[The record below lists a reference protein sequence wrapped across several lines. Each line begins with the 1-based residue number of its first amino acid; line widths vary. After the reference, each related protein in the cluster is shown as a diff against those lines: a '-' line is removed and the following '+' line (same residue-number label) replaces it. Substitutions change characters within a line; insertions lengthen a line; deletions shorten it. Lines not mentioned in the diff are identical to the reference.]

1 MRAIEMD
8 ADGRLALVEVDS
20 PAADAGQL
28 IVKVRAVSINRG
40 EVLRARAAGA
50 GFRPGWD
57 FAGVVVEGPA
67 KRGLGPGTRVAG
79 FLPVGAWAEEL
90 VVAPRQIAV
99 IPDGVSDQVAA
110 SLPVAGLTALGAID
124 SGGNLVGRKVLV
136 TGASG
141 GVGSFAAHLAAQSG
155 ALVTAVVRRSVE
167 ECRHLFPEDTQVVSA
182 QGNLDGVGQFGPF
195 DLIVETLGG
204 TTLGEAM
211 TMLTHNGKCVTLG
224 VTDQVN
230 TTFDAEQFF
239 MTGSASLQGFVLFRD
254 RLATPAEGM
263 ERLLRLAAA
272 GKLDAEIGLVENWE
286 NIESVAD
293 QLIERAF
300 VGKAVLTLGGD

>member
-1 MRAIEMD
+1 
-8 ADGRLALVEVDS
+8 
-20 PAADAGQL
+20 
-28 IVKVRAVSINRG
+28 
-40 EVLRARAAGA
+40 
-50 GFRPGWD
+50 
-57 FAGVVVEGPA
+57 
-67 KRGLGPGTRVAG
+67 
-79 FLPVGAWAEEL
+79 
-90 VVAPRQIAV
+90 
-99 IPDGVSDQVAA
+99 
-110 SLPVAGLTALGAID
+110 
-124 SGGNLVGRKVLV
+124 
-136 TGASG
+136 
-141 GVGSFAAHLAAQSG
+141 
-155 ALVTAVVRRSVE
+155 
-167 ECRHLFPEDTQVVSA
+167 
-182 QGNLDGVGQFGPF
+182 
-195 DLIVETLGG
+195 
-204 TTLGEAM
+204 
-211 TMLTHNGKCVTLG
+211 MLTHNGKCVTLG